1 MFLKHLINP
10 KPTIIL
16 FFIVFCIVFSCIPL
30 LQFPIQKVFY
40 HEWVSP
46 FIMLLLG
53 VLIPS
58 FHALGL
64 NNLIYEKNIIRK
76 ENLILGFVYLLI
88 CTPFFNTLAE
98 WFVSFLLLF
107 SLNYIFESYQKEQP
121 FSQIFNAF
129 FILSILSFVFPNL
142 LYLTLLIIISGIS
155 YSNLNWR
162 NVSIGYIGFI
172 TPYFFCFLYT
182 VLFEKVFVF
191 PEFTNLELINL
202 PDINSIALP
211 KLIWI
216 FILVITSFIA
226 FVELFKWLYKKSIRS
241 RKSFLIIFFYFL
253 LLFILLLFSGLQSW
267 YFLMTPLCIVIGN
280 YFTYTK
286 NRKVANLLF
295 LLLILSSLYYKYWIA
310 LEYVNLPH

>member
-10 KPTIIL
+10 NPTIIL
-16 FFIVFCIVFSCIPL
+16 FFIVFAVAFTSIPL
-30 LQFPIQKVFY
+30 LQFPVQKVFY

-46 FIMLLLG
+46 FIVLLLG

-76 ENLILGFVYLLI
+76 DNLVLGFVYLLI
-88 CTPFFNTLAE
+88 CTPFINTLTE
-98 WFVSFLLLF
+98 WFVSFFLLF
-107 SLNYIFESYQKEQP
+107 SLNYIFDSYQKEYP
-121 FSQIFNAF
+121 FSQIFNAV
-129 FILSILSFVFPNL
+129 FILSILSFISPNL
-142 LYLTLLIIISGIS
+142 LYLSLLIIISGIS

-162 NVSIGYIGFI
+162 NVSISCIGLI
-172 TPYFFCFLYT
+172 TPYFFYFLYT
-182 VLFEKVFVF
+182 VLFEKAFVF

-202 PDINSIALP
+202 PDINSIVLP

-216 FILVITSFIA
+216 FTLLITSLIA

-241 RKSFLIIFFYFL
+241 RKSFLIVFSYFL
-253 LLFILLLFSGLQSW
+253 LLFIFLLFKGLPSW
-267 YFLMTPLCIVIGN
+267 YFLMTPLCIIIGN

-295 LLLILSSLYYKYWIA
+295 LILVLASFYYKYWIA
-310 LEYVNLPH
+310 L

>member
-10 KPTIIL
+10 KPIIIL

-46 FIMLLLG
+46 FIVLLLG
-53 VLIPS
+53 ILIPS
-58 FHALGL
+58 FYALGL

-88 CTPFFNTLAE
+88 CTPFVNTSTE
-98 WFVSFLLLF
+98 WFVSFFLLF
-107 SLNYIFESYQKEQP
+107 FLNYIFESYQKEYP
-121 FSQIFNAF
+121 FSQIFNAV
-129 FILSILSFVFPNL
+129 FILSILSFIFPNL
-142 LYLTLLIIISGIS
+142 LYLVLLIIISSIN

-162 NVSIGYIGFI
+162 NLSISWIGFI
-172 TPYFFCFLYT
+172 TPYFFYFLYT
-182 VLFEKVFVF
+182 VLFEKEFFF
-191 PEFTNLELINL
+191 PEFTSLKLINIPEIL
-202 PDINSIALP
+202 PSLP
-211 KLIWI
+211 TLIWVST
-216 FILVITSFIA
+216 LVITSFIA
-226 FVELFKWLYKKSIRS
+226 FIELFKWLYKKSIRS

-286 NRKVANLLF
+286 NRKIANLLF
-295 LLLILSSLYYKYWIA
+295 LLLVLSSFYYKYWIA

>member
-46 FIMLLLG
+46 FIVLLLG
-53 VLIPS
+53 ILIPS

-76 ENLILGFVYLLI
+76 DNLVLGFVYLLI
-88 CTPFFNTLAE
+88 CTPFTNTLTE

-107 SLNYIFESYQKEQP
+107 PLNYIFDSYQKEYP
-121 FSQIFNAF
+121 FSQIFNAV
-129 FILSILSFVFPNL
+129 FILSILSFIFPNL
-142 LYLTLLIIISGIS
+142 LYLALLIIISGIN
-155 YSNLNWR
+155 YGNLNRR
-162 NVSIGYIGFI
+162 NLSVSCIGLV
-172 TPYFFCFLYT
+172 TPYFFYFLYT
-182 VLFEKVFVF
+182 VLFEKAFIF
-191 PEFTNLELINL
+191 PEFTSLKLINL
-202 PDINSIALP
+202 PDINSLFSP
-211 KLIWI
+211 ELIWI
-216 FILVITSFIA
+216 CTLLIISLIA
-226 FVELFKWLYKKSIRS
+226 FIELFKWLYKKSIRS

-253 LLFILLLFSGLQSW
+253 LLFILLLVRGLHSW

-286 NRKVANLLF
+286 NRKIANLLF
-295 LLLILSSLYYKYWIA
+295 LLLALSSFYYKFRIA
-310 LEYVNLPH
+310 L